1 MVFFSFQEAS
11 FYEIEASYAQYI
23 EDSFW
28 WSGAKVFERTTTSFP
43 NSCSLSHL
51 ISIFSDYI
59 NSTNNADYKLNYGS
73 DEHHFINDI
82 NYKSIGISVYN
93 DIIKKH

>member
-1 MVFFSFQEAS
+1 M
-11 FYEIEASYAQYI
+11 
-23 EDSFW
+23 
-28 WSGAKVFERTTTSFP
+28 FERTTTSFP

-93 DIIKKH
+93 DIIKKTLKTTLKITLIISILESYLYLQITKRIY